1 MGCACPKGDPTT
13 VEIDEEQKRDKNRD
27 RKKIKLLFLGAG
39 GSGKTTLFKQLRVI
53 YGNGLKENIR
63 RQYANNIYNNIIDGI
78 KLLVEGNVD
87 LASEDLESNK
97 HKKIMIQS
105 CDEKIEEQIRNIT
118 DEDTLLPETTVLI
131 KRAWADPGIKATWEN
146 RSKLQVQDSLAYFVE
161 NIDRISQAGWIP
173 NKDDVLHVRAVTTGI
188 TEENMKIKER
198 IFHIVDVGGQR
209 SERRKWIEC
218 FADVTGLIYVVSLI
232 AYNQVLY
239 EDESINRMK
248 ESMKL
253 FKDTLMGESSQ
264 NFEEACVILFLNKD
278 DLFTEMIKNYP
289 ITECFPEYKG
299 PLTELDQYNYIR
311 KVYQDIVAPR
321 EIFVHRTCATSTDKI
336 QMIFNV
342 VNLEIIR
349 KALNNAGIWLG

>member
-13 VEIDEEQKRDKNRD
+13 AKIDDEQKRDENRD
-27 RKKIKLLFLGAG
+27 QKKIKLLFLGAG

-53 YGNGLKENIR
+53 YGDGLKESIR
-63 RQYANNIYNNIIDGI
+63 RQYTNNIYNNIIEGI

-87 LASEDLESNK
+87 LANDDD
-97 HKKIMIQS
+97 KKIMIQS
-105 CDEKIEEQIRNIT
+105 CDEKIEEEIRNIT
-118 DEDTLLPETTVLI
+118 DEDKLLPETAALI
-131 KRAWADPGIKATWEN
+131 KRAWADPGIQATWEN
-146 RSKLQVQDSLAYFVE
+146 RSKLQVQDSLGYFVE
-161 NIDRISQAGWIP
+161 NIDRICQAGWIP

-209 SERRKWIEC
+209 SERRKWIGC
-218 FADVTGLIYVVSLI
+218 FEDVTGLIYVVSLI

-239 EDESINRMK
+239 EDESTNRMK

-253 FKDTLMGESSQ
+253 FKDTLTGETGK
-264 NFEEACVILFLNKD
+264 NFENACVILFLNKD
-278 DLFTEMIKNYP
+278 DLFTEMIQKNP
-289 ITECFPEYKG
+289 ITKCFPEYKG

-311 KVYQDIVAPR
+311 KVYQDIVSPR

-336 QMIFNV
+336 QLIFNV

-349 KALNNAGIWLG
+349 QALNRAGIWLG